1 MTAAPPQVGKRP
13 MEITEVPSFVPK
25 RPQVKSLGR
34 KSDIG
39 LSKKKKAV
47 AGRTTVSLEKR
58 PSSWANKVQPLNSV
72 KRTRK
77 AGPMSKLKK
86 ELDRV
91 FSLYIRA
98 KYGPNC
104 YTCDSERGTQ
114 NGHFVIR
121 QYLFTRWEEDN
132 CRPQGFGCNIR
143 RKGNTI
149 EFEERLKKELGDT
162 RVEELKASRK
172 ILVKMTEEVYRERI
186 AYFKDLINSQ
196 TPATTDEGFAQ
207 GGSTQSS
214 EGVC

>member
-1 MTAAPPQVGKRP
+1 MEVTEQPSYSPQKGKKGL
-13 MEITEVPSFVPK
+13 S
-25 RPQVKSLGR
+25 R
-34 KSDIG
+34 KSSG
-39 LSKKKKAV
+39 LKRGKLPQKSKIAQKGKKTGSAK
-47 AGRTTVSLEKR
+47 KNR
-58 PSSWANKVQPLNSV
+58 PKKWDNKVAPLNSV

-143 RKGNTI
+143 RKGNTA
-149 EFEERLKKELGDT
+149 EFEERLKKEIGDA
-162 RVEELKASRK
+162 RVEELKVSRK
-172 ILVKMTEEVYRERI
+172 IMVKMTEEMYREKI
-186 AYFKDLINSQ
+186 AHYQEIITRYSQ
-196 TPATTDEGFAQ
+196 SAPSGAS
-207 GGSTQSS
+207 GSALHDRES
-214 EGVC
+214 